1 MKIES
6 AIEQMVLGKRG
17 DIDHIELDEE
27 GTRICDLL
35 SEQHKKLKIALQPY
49 PEIAKLLNEFIDTK
63 DLALCNETLVYYKE
77 GLRFG
82 ILLGMDILSND

>member
-6 AIEQMVLGKRG
+6 AIEQLLLGKRG
-17 DIDHIELDEE
+17 DLNHIGLNEE
-27 GTRICDLL
+27 DARLCDLL
-35 SEQHKKLKIALQPY
+35 SEQYKKLKTALQPF

-63 DLALCNETLVYYKE
+63 DLALCNETLVHYKE

-82 ILLGMDILSND
+82 ILLGMDILSSD